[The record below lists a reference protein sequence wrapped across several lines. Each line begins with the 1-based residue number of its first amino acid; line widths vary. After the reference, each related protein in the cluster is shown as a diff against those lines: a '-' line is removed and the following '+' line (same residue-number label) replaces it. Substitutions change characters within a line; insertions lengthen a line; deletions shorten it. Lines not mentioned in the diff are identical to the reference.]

1 MKKLLKLLEKDAHLS
16 PRDLAVMCEKEEG
29 DIKKMIEDFEKR
41 GVILGYTTVIDWD
54 KTDTEY
60 VNALIELKVTPRVGS
75 GYDEIAE
82 RIYNYPEV
90 ESLYLMSGGFD
101 LAGDLGDFFQHDGRF
116 QMAMV
121 FHLYRRNRGNDI
133 DTRAGGFFYRF
144 DRDIEQRSI
153 QRQSTTDDSL
163 GCQRSDRMQEQNIGF
178 AVKKRSRLNDIDTQ
192 SVEQFNDLDLLFEPQ
207 RTSCRGAYPE
217 CRIGNGSFVHFFST
231 PYY

>member
-101 LAGDLGDFFQHDGRF
+101 LLVIIEGRTMREVAQF
-116 QMAMV
+116 VAAKLAPIEAV
-121 FHLYRRNRGNDI
+121 LSTATHFVLRKYKNNGVIYEAPEVDERGNDFI
-133 DTRAGGFFYRF
+133 
-144 DRDIEQRSI
+144 
-153 QRQSTTDDSL
+153 
-163 GCQRSDRMQEQNIGF
+163 
-178 AVKKRSRLNDIDTQ
+178 
-192 SVEQFNDLDLLFEPQ
+192 
-207 RTSCRGAYPE
+207 
-217 CRIGNGSFVHFFST
+217 
-231 PYY
+231 

>member
-90 ESLYLMSGGFD
+90 ESVYLMSGGFD
-101 LAGDLGDFFQHDGRF
+101 LAVMLRGKTMREVAIFVAAKLATIEAVTSTATHFVLRKYKDHNVIFGGAPIDE
-116 QMAMV
+116 
-121 FHLYRRNRGNDI
+121 RGNI
-133 DTRAGGFFYRF
+133 
-144 DRDIEQRSI
+144 
-153 QRQSTTDDSL
+153 L
-163 GCQRSDRMQEQNIGF
+163 
-178 AVKKRSRLNDIDTQ
+178 
-192 SVEQFNDLDLLFEPQ
+192 
-207 RTSCRGAYPE
+207 
-217 CRIGNGSFVHFFST
+217 
-231 PYY
+231 